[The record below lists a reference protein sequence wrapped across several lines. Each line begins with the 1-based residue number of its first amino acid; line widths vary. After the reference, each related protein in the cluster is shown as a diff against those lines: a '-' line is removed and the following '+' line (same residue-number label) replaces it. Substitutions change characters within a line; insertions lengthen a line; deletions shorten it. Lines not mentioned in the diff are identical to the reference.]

1 MSNANH
7 HHHRIKKKDKHI
19 LQNSFY
25 VWITCTSS
33 PTLTIMPLHTSGL
46 SHKLRHYVSDD
57 DSLFPV
63 NICNNL
69 GQFSLP
75 MTLKNT
81 LLKKCL
87 TFIMAGASL
96 CADLD
101 MAPNM
106 TSGHLPLNWLIVQ
119 HLEIGII
126 GWWSQC
132 GVAFPRGFCHDFSS
146 LNLTCCFMCHLVWY
160 DFFYTLPFML
170 ILSVLYLIY
179 LCSFTVCPTFF

>member
-1 MSNANH
+1 MSNANHH

-81 LLKKCL
+81 VLKKSL
-87 TFIMAGASL
+87 NFIKAGASL

-119 HLEIGII
+119 HLATGIR
-126 GWWSQC
+126 WWSQC
-132 GVAFPRGFCHDFSS
+132 STAFPRDFCHNFSS
-146 LNLTCCFMCHLVWY
+146 LYFN
-160 DFFYTLPFML
+160 LPFYVSSCLMWFWFF
-170 ILSVLYLIY
+170 IHYSSFCSVL
-179 LCSFTVCPTFF
+179 S